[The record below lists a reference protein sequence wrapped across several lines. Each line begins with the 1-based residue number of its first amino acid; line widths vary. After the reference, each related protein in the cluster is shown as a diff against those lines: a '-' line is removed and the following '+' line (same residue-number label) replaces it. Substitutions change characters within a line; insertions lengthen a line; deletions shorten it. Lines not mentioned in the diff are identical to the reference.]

1 MKRLI
6 MVVATAFCLCTSALA
21 ADPASVGVCP
31 EDKLIM
37 GTGDSKGTYA
47 VMNRNIELF
56 RRIDDVC
63 GEGDV
68 LLAWAAVTAWVIVDK
83 DDGGRP

>member
-1 MKRLI
+1 MLRGFSRNGYSHQPR
-6 MVVATAFCLCTSALA
+6 TAHACGAILA
-21 ADPASVGVCP
+21 DDDV
-31 EDKLIM
+31 
-37 GTGDSKGTYA
+37 

-68 LLAWAAVTAWVIVDK
+68 LLAWAAVTAWVIVDHPY
-83 DDGGRP
+83 GPHNVLIYMIYFA